1 MHAVKRKQNRM
12 VVLLLKSGA
21 DPNTRDNVRGWEDVS
36 ATLRKLWNW
45 VKSAGMIV
53 VFGAVYYESYYDVM
67 VRLFVRW
74 QQSVAVH
81 IG

>member
-1 MHAVKRKQNRM
+1 MNAVKGQHKDM
-12 VVLLLKSGA
+12 VVFLLNNGA

-53 VFGAVYYESYYDVM
+53 VFGVVYYESYYNLM

-74 QQSVAVH
+74 NQSVAVH